1 MKHIEKRKHGHY
13 GFVIAQLTSRELKR
27 KYARSYLGVVWSV
40 LNPLLSMAVLSL
52 IFSRLFR
59 RSIDNYP
66 IYYLTGYIL
75 WQTFTGATIAAMTT
89 LADNKMLLLR
99 VKFPMDLFILARVYT
114 AMVNLGYSL
123 IAYAVMLAVFRVPP
137 RWTMLF
143 SPAVIL
149 CLFFFALGVSYL
161 LAAAYV
167 FFGDIRHLYTV
178 FLTLWMYCSAVFY
191 PVGQLQGFMRT
202 LVENNPLF
210 IFIDCLRTA
219 VMLGRLP
226 GTDRVL
232 KMLVWSIGMLLLGFW
247 VFRKNKNKIMQHI

>member
-1 MKHIEKRKHGHY
+1 M
-13 GFVIAQLTSRELKR
+13 
-27 KYARSYLGVVWSV
+27 

-202 LVENNPLF
+202 LVEEYPLF
-210 IFIDCLRTA
+210 IFYRLSSDSRYAGAAAGNGPNSENACLEYRDA
-219 VMLGRLP
+219 AAG
-226 GTDRVL
+226 
-232 KMLVWSIGMLLLGFW
+232 LLGVPEKQKQNHAAYINW
-247 VFRKNKNKIMQHI
+247 DQREGKELQRYGNTGKDCAGGDRG